1 MRRLPSTA
9 FALLA
14 LSLAAAP
21 SPARQAPAAAPHP
34 ASPAAARPHQAADFA
49 WIAGSWRGE
58 IDGALIEEMWT
69 PPAPGDKGAMLGM
82 FRWLQGDK
90 VVVYE
95 LLSIEP
101 GADGL
106 VLLLRHFG
114 PGLLAWEEKDAPVV
128 FHLVSSAP
136 GEVTF
141 DNRDPARPTRITYR
155 KDGDD
160 GLISVLER
168 TRDGKPS
175 GQDFRY
181 RRAR

>member
-1 MRRLPSTA
+1 MRPLAIAPVLVAAA
-9 FALLA
+9 F
-14 LSLAAAP
+14 LAAAF
-21 SPARQAPAAAPHP
+21 P
-34 ASPAAARPHQAADFA
+34 ASPQEAAARPPETPAAAARPLRAADLA
-49 WIAGSWRGE
+49 WIAGSWKGQ
-58 IDGALIEEMWT
+58 IDGALIEEMWA
-69 PPAPGDKGAMLGM
+69 PPTAGEAGAMLGM

-101 GADGL
+101 AAGSL

-114 PGLLAWEEKDAPVV
+114 PGLVAWEEKEAPIV

-155 KDGDD
+155 KAGED

-175 GQDFRY
+175 SEEFRY
-181 RRAR
+181 ARVR